1 MSADDYAFSTEDT
14 STTSQPSETIV
25 QALILDD
32 SNFDRKRLRRI
43 AKHTGVPIEFTSCA
57 SLIAFEKLIQNAEF
71 HIVFIDY
78 RLPEGNGLEALKILE
93 KYEKNAN
100 ASPILIAGDLD
111 GDVVAS
117 AFKAGCVDYIAKRKV
132 DKRQLRHSI
141 LSALTQ
147 AGFPQDQTAPKK

>member
-1 MSADDYAFSTEDT
+1 MPADDFALKSED
-14 STTSQPSETIV
+14 QAPLIYKNEAIV

-43 AKHTGVPIEFTSCA
+43 AKHTGLPIEFTSCA
-57 SLIAFEKLIQNAEF
+57 SLIAFEKLIQESKF

-93 KYEKNAN
+93 KYENNAN

-141 LSALTQ
+141 LHALTQ
-147 AGFPQDQTAPKK
+147 AGFPTGRTPAGK

>member
-1 MSADDYAFSTEDT
+1 MPADDYALKTDDQTPLPHKTE
-14 STTSQPSETIV
+14 TTV

-43 AKHTGVPIEFTSCA
+43 AKHTGLPIKFTSCA
-57 SLIAFEKLIQNAEF
+57 SLIAFEKLIQDAKF

-93 KYEKNAN
+93 KYEKNSQAL
-100 ASPILIAGDLD
+100 PILIAGDLD

-141 LSALTQ
+141 LNALAQ
-147 AGFPQDQTAPKK
+147 AGFSGDQKSPGQ